1 MPMTSAEGTYLVN
14 HHDRPLRFGE
24 VNLINPPRRERRGLP
39 EREGIGCQTVCTGL
53 CGTDWELM
61 QMGSRG
67 ELGPKFP
74 PGQQRL
80 INGHEGVV
88 WVPEQQRYAIVL
100 IRGGDSW
107 DPSRFEADES
117 YFEYGCDG
125 ADGLM
130 SRHGYYHPDMLLAIP
145 AEHLPPGEPLTRRLG
160 GRLIFADPMACMLFQ
175 RERIEDLLIG
185 HNWRVYA
192 ARGLEREAAMDW
204 AVRDGFG
211 RVVIYGL
218 GGAGILGAIAIRD
231 AYPRARI
238 VTVGRSEPGGIKD
251 SFLARHFDDI
261 AYVQTRASA
270 RQTAEAIE
278 EALGGLPK
286 VFVGASGNAI
296 EAEIAFDCGL
306 LDNNGIYAS
315 FSLGP
320 RVSYDTMPFG
330 FRNQL
335 IFGAINF
342 RREHMEAAIELLCR
356 LPVDELVGERLL
368 EDLASDPI
376 AFYHEVY
383 RAPDRPLKTMVVW
396 ERNMIENDRA
406 GA

>member
-1 MPMTSAEGTYLVN
+1 MPKTEGTYLVN
-14 HHDRPLRFGE
+14 HAERPLRFGE

-39 EREGIGCQTVCTGL
+39 LSEGIPCTTVCTGF

-74 PGQQRL
+74 AGQQRL

-88 WVPEQQRYAIVL
+88 WVPDEERYAIVL

-130 SRHGYYHPDMLLAIP
+130 CREGFFHPEMLLHLP
-145 AEHLPPGEPLTRRLG
+145 EEHLPPGEMLSRKLAA
-160 GRLIFADPMACMLFQ
+160 RLIFADPMACMLFQ
-175 RERIEDLLIG
+175 RERIEDLLMG
-185 HNWRVYA
+185 HNWRLYA
-192 ARGLEREAAMDW
+192 ARGMNRAAAMDS
-204 AVRDGFG
+204 AVTDGFA

-218 GGAGILGAIAIRD
+218 GGTGILGAIAVRE
-231 AYPRARI
+231 AYPNARI
-238 VTVGRSEPGGIKD
+238 VTVGRSHPGNDKAAFLQRHWRGIE
-251 SFLARHFDDI
+251 
-261 AYVQTRASA
+261 YVQTRMSA
-270 RQTAEAIE
+270 EQTARAIA
-278 EALGGLPK
+278 EALEGRPR
-286 VFVGASGNAI
+286 VFIGASGNAI

-320 RVSYDTMPFG
+320 RLSYDTMPFG

-342 RREHMEAAIELLCR
+342 RRDHMEAAIELLCR
-356 LPVDELVGERLL
+356 TPLDELVGERLL
-368 EDLASDPI
+368 EDLQRDPMG
-376 AFYHEVY
+376 FYQETY
-383 RAPDRPLKTMVVW
+383 RSPERPLKTMVAW
-396 ERNMIENDRA
+396 EQTLVE
-406 GA
+406 